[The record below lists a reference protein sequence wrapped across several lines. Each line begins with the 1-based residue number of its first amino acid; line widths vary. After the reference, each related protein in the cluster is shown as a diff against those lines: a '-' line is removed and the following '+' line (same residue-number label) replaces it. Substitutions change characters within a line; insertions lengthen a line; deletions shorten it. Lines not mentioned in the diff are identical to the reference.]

1 MKNETI
7 VVFDPTP
14 QRKTNRKTKGS
25 KSPKHALDLKGK
37 RLAVV
42 WNRKLGGDILL
53 NRFAE
58 LLTDRLGLAGVEQV
72 NERGDSGR
80 SLGENIIARL
90 VSQCDAAIVG
100 TGD

>member
-1 MKNETI
+1 MKNKTTI
-7 VVFDPTP
+7 VFDPTP
-14 QRKTNRKTKGS
+14 QRKVMGFDL
-25 KSPKHALDLKGK
+25 PKHALDLKGK

-80 SLGENIIARL
+80 SLDEKVIARL

>member
-1 MKNETI
+1 MRDNKV
-7 VVFDPTP
+7 VVFVPTP
-14 QRKTNRKTKGS
+14 QRKTKGS
-25 KSPKHALDLKGK
+25 DLPKYALDLKGK

-58 LLTDRLGLAGVEQV
+58 LLTDRLGLAGVEKV

-80 SLGENIIARL
+80 SLDENVINRL